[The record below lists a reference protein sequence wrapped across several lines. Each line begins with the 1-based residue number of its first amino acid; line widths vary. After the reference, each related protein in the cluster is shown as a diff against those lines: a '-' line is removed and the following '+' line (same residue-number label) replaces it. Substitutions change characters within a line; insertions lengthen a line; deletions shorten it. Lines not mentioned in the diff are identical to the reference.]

1 MFYDDNRRWFKKLNL
16 SGYDPSHDLTH
27 PSHDWIA
34 IFGNSI
40 IESLIIIATQNPT
53 N

>member
-1 MFYDDNRRWFKKLNL
+1 MIT
-16 SGYDPSHDLTH
+16 GGDLKSWTWAAMTLVMTWLTLVMT
-27 PSHDWIA
+27 WIA